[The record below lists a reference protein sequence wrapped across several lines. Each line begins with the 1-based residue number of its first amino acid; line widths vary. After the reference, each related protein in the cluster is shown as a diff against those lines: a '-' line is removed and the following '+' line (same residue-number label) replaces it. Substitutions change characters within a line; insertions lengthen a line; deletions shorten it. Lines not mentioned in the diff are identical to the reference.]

1 MVQVSPEDGGGGNP
15 SRKLLLGLREED
27 DGFMQCP
34 QMYSRHT
41 SN

>member
-27 DGFMQCP
+27 EFMQCP

-41 SN
+41 SS

>member
-15 SRKLLLGLREED
+15 SKKLLLGLREED
-27 DGFMQCP
+27 YEFMQYP
-34 QMYSRHT
+34 QMYSKHT